1 MKEKPKYGELN
12 EKVQVLQMRV
22 SELEHLLDQNRERT
36 ERMKTR
42 FLSAVTHELR
52 TPMNAILGF
61 SNLMIDKN
69 LPFNKKEEYVEH
81 ITNNSNSLLCIVDTM
96 IDLSLLELDEL
107 KLRKEETDLHKVLHQ
122 VYSYFNIDKYKMG
135 KDHIAILLNK
145 ELRGKDFII
154 YTDSKRLQQVL
165 SSLLHNAL
173 KFTSKGI
180 IEFGYR
186 VLTGKGKLQFFV
198 KDSGKGILFEKAQ
211 SIFDKFE
218 KLEEENGKNEGGLA
232 LGLTLAKGLVELLG
246 GEMWL
251 ETNVFNGTTF
261 YFTVDYLP
269 EEKDT
274 NPANLKLQG
283 ILV

>member
-96 IDLSLLELDEL
+96 IDLSLLELNEL

-198 KDSGKGILFEKAQ
+198 KDSGKGILFGKAQ

-246 GEMWL
+246 GEIWL